1 MRPTKKSFKDRN
13 NRFRRASITSA
24 FIFTWTTHWTY
35 PSIHIRFTFFSAF
48 CKSHLSLVIKTIIYE
63 NYNLLGNSRLAYMST
78 ADAQHVTGCLILNTK
93 PFILPMNNFGCIYS
107 QIHKRSLLSV
117 LFCVR
122 RWISLSQNLRTRK
135 SPNPFFIVIPGVVEI
150 NNVT

>member
-1 MRPTKKSFKDRN
+1 MALFQKNDFSTKIAN
-13 NRFRRASITSA
+13 NIWNV
-24 FIFTWTTHWTY
+24 IVNDWMLNY
-35 PSIHIRFTFFSAF
+35 
-48 CKSHLSLVIKTIIYE
+48 SHAREHVFLTNIQDCEHSRVINWLTVPIPYKQLF
-63 NYNLLGNSRLAYMST
+63 NLALKVGNRLIDLTLWNSRLAYMST

-135 SPNPFFIVIPGVVEI
+135 SPNPFL
-150 NNVT
+150 

>member
-1 MRPTKKSFKDRN
+1 M
-13 NRFRRASITSA
+13 
-24 FIFTWTTHWTY
+24 
-35 PSIHIRFTFFSAF
+35 
-48 CKSHLSLVIKTIIYE
+48 IKTIIYE

-93 PFILPMNNFGCIYS
+93 PFILPMNSFGCIYS

-122 RWISLSQNLRTRK
+122 RWISLGQNLRTRK

-150 NNVT
+150 NNVTQSLLDHCSSSTSCCLVAIYIKGSFVIRVDCINTADSCSAQFLAANKK